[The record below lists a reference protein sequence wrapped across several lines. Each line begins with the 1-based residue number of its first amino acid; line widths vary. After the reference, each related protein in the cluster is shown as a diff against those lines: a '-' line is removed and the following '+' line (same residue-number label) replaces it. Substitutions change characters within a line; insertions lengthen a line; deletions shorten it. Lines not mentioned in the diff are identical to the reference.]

1 MTQVNII
8 KCYSYFLIY
17 SKKFIY
23 FLKNKCHD
31 MIEKDDLE
39 GYFLYL
45 ITDDDSDARFS
56 NNLNI
61 QFKYFI
67 FFYIYN
73 FIYIIL
79 YI

>member
-1 MTQVNII
+1 
-8 KCYSYFLIY
+8 
-17 SKKFIY
+17 
-23 FLKNKCHD
+23 